1 MVAKI
6 DSCGLMGIDG
16 YMVEVEVDISNGLPG
31 FEIVGLPDNAVKES
45 KERVRTAIKN
55 SGLEQPVKKITVNLA
70 PANLRKEGP
79 AYDLPIAVGI
89 LTAMGFF
96 SAESVKESVIIGEL
110 SLDGRVKSVSGVLPM
125 IFSAKKAGFKRC
137 YVPAGNAVE
146 ASLAGDIE
154 VYGIESI
161 RELAD
166 ILKRGQKKEPTVTD
180 IEALFSAKEKG
191 ELDFCDVK
199 GQESVKRALEIAA
212 AGMHNVLMI
221 GPPGTGKTM
230 LAKRFPTILP
240 DLTFEES
247 IEITKIYSVA
257 GMLKERDA
265 LITRRPFRS
274 PHHTVS
280 GSAMV
285 GGGRVPKPGKVSL
298 ASNGVLFLDELPE
311 FQRNVLEEL
320 RQPLEDR
327 CVTISR
333 VNGSMSY
340 PAKFTLVASMN
351 PCPCGYYGYSD
362 KCTCTV
368 NQISKYMGRI
378 SGPLLDRIDIQVECS
393 AVDYKELEAK
403 PKGES
408 SEEIRKRV
416 VAAHKRQIERYK
428 NEGILFNSHLS
439 ASQIEKYC
447 KLGAEESALMKN
459 AFDKMQL
466 SARAYHKILKIA
478 RTIADL
484 DDSENIKA
492 AHIAQALQFRNL
504 DRLKAIR

>member
-96 SAESVKESVIIGEL
+96 SAESVRESVIIGEL

-265 LITRRPFRS
+265 LITKRPFRS
-274 PHHTVS
+274 PHHK
-280 GSAMV
+280 AH
-285 GGGRVPKPGKVSL
+285 R
-298 ASNGVLFLDELPE
+298 
-311 FQRNVLEEL
+311 QR
-320 RQPLEDR
+320 R
-327 CVTISR
+327 
-333 VNGSMSY
+333 
-340 PAKFTLVASMN
+340 
-351 PCPCGYYGYSD
+351 
-362 KCTCTV
+362 
-368 NQISKYMGRI
+368 
-378 SGPLLDRIDIQVECS
+378 
-393 AVDYKELEAK
+393 
-403 PKGES
+403 S
-408 SEEIRKRV
+408 S
-416 VAAHKRQIERYK
+416 
-428 NEGILFNSHLS
+428 
-439 ASQIEKYC
+439 
-447 KLGAEESALMKN
+447 
-459 AFDKMQL
+459 
-466 SARAYHKILKIA
+466 
-478 RTIADL
+478 
-484 DDSENIKA
+484 
-492 AHIAQALQFRNL
+492 
-504 DRLKAIR
+504 